1 MSVSLN
7 ILRYRMNSLNRF
19 HIIFLILSTLG
30 CDDFVDVDL
39 PKDRLTSE
47 AVFSDVATA
56 TSALRSIYANMRSNT
71 LTSRLSTRLGLY
83 TDELDSYRIVGNDYY
98 DHTIIATNSD
108 ISALWSSSYNMIFAA
123 NAVLDGVENS
133 VTLSLEDKRQL
144 RGEALFIRAYIHSL
158 LVNTFGSIPYIVTK
172 DFRENTSVSRM
183 SLNDV
188 HQYIIDDL
196 LEASNLLEEDVS
208 GERIRVYGAVVD
220 ALLARVY
227 LYTEQWQLAEEK
239 ASKIIEHFTWESDLN
254 EVFLKDASG
263 TIWQF
268 KPFPEGSNTEDA
280 TSFIFNGR
288 PTNMALSSSILEAFE
303 SGDQRKLNWI
313 GTTTS
318 TSGGITETWYYSF
331 KYKEPGNTTSSL
343 EYPIIFRLAEQY
355 LIRAEARAQ
364 LSNNLPGAQSDLNVI
379 RTRAGLPN
387 TTADSRDELLYAIFH
402 ERQVEFFTEKGHRW
416 FDLKRSGNAGEVLAP
431 LKLNW
436 KETNLLFPIPE
447 SEILLNP
454 NLLPQNDGYN

>member
-7 ILRYRMNSLNRF
+7 ILRYRMNNLNRF
-19 HIIFLILSTLG
+19 YIILLTLSTLG

-47 AVFSDVATA
+47 AVFADVATA
-56 TSALRSIYANMRSNT
+56 TSALRSIYANMRSNS

-83 TDELDSYRIVGNDYY
+83 TDELDNYRIVGNDYY
-98 DHTIIATNSD
+98 DHTIVPTNSD
-108 ISALWSSSYNMIFAA
+108 ISALWSSAYNMIFAA
-123 NAVLDGVENS
+123 NAVLEGVENS
-133 VTLSLEDKRQL
+133 ATLSLEDKRQL

-158 LVNTFGSIPYIVTK
+158 LVNIFGPIPYIVTK
-172 DFRENTSVSRM
+172 DFTENTSVSRM
-183 SLNDV
+183 STNNVYQD
-188 HQYIIDDL
+188 IIDDL
-196 LEASNLLEEDVS
+196 LEASNLLEEDIS
-208 GERIRVYGAVVD
+208 GERVRAYGAVVD

-227 LYTEQWQLAEEK
+227 LYTEQWQHAEER
-239 ASKIIEHFTWESDLN
+239 ASKIIEDFEWESDLN

-288 PTNMALSSSILEAFE
+288 PTNMALSSLLLDAFE
-303 SGDQRKLNWI
+303 PGDQRKVNWI

-318 TSGGITETWYYSF
+318 TSGGITETWYYPF
-331 KYKEPGNTTSSL
+331 KYKENGNTTSSL

-355 LIRAEARAQ
+355 LIRAEALTQ
-364 LSNNLPGAQSDLNVI
+364 LGNNLSWAQSDLNVI
-379 RTRAGLPN
+379 RNRAGLPN
-387 TTADSRDELLYAIFH
+387 NSAGSRDELFDAIFH
-402 ERQVEFFTEKGHRW
+402 ERQVEFFTERGHRW
-416 FDLKRSGNAGEVLAP
+416 FDLKRAGNAGAILAP

-436 KETNLLFPIPE
+436 KETNILFPIPE